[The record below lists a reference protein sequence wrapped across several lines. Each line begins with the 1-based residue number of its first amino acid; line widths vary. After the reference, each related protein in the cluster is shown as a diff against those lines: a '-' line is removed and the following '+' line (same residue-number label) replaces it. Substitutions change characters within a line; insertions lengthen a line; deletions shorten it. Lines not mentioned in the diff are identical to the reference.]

1 MHDIFKI
8 SFQTCL
14 EISYL
19 QKLLVLIKT
28 KKIEVHIINNLSK
41 LKG

>member
-1 MHDIFKI
+1 MFGNFITSK
-8 SFQTCL
+8 TTTV
-14 EISYL
+14 
-19 QKLLVLIKT
+19 VLIKS